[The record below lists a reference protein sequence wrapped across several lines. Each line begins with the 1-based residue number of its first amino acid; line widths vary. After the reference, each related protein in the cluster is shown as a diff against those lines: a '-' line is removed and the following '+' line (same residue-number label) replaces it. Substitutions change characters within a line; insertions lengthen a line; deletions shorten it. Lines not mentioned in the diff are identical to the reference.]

1 MAVGERVEGVL
12 YGMDFYVKA
21 KFKHIANF
29 SRGKQRRVT
38 SERVTITRFNAVWRL
53 LQGCTGF

>member
-12 YGMDFYVKA
+12 YGTDFYVKA
-21 KFKHIANF
+21 KFKYIANF

-38 SERVTITRFNAVWRL
+38 SERVTRFKAVCRL
-53 LQGCTGF
+53 LHGCTGF